1 MYLLLAFLMGVLIVV
16 TPIANGNNAQKIGNL
31 GASFYNY
38 LFATLTAGITYLLV
52 SLLSGNGTA
61 LAIQSPLTLT
71 NGLIGGALGCAVLF
85 LLNHIAPKI
94 KAFHIV
100 LLPFLGQMSMGMV
113 LDYYTAGI
121 FDVKRIFGLCL
132 IAAGLLLQH
141 RKDTGCAS

>member
-1 MYLLLAFLMGVLIVV
+1 MVMLL
-16 TPIANGNNAQKIGNL
+16 NGNHNA
-31 GASFYNY
+31 F
-38 LFATLTAGITYLLV
+38 
-52 SLLSGNGTA
+52 
-61 LAIQSPLTLT
+61 AIQTPLTLT
-71 NGLIGGALGCAVLF
+71 NGLIGGVLGCVVLL

-113 LDYYTAGI
+113 LDFYTAGI
-121 FDVKRIFGLCL
+121 FDVRRVFGLFL

>member
-1 MYLLLAFLMGVLIVV
+1 MYLLLAFIMGVLIVI

-38 LFATLTAGITYLLV
+38 LFATLTAGITYLLMT
-52 SLLSGNGTA
+52 LLNGKSNA
-61 LAIQSPLTLT
+61 LAIQTPLTLT
-71 NGLIGGALGCAVLF
+71 NALIGGALGCAVLL

-100 LLPFLGQMSMGMV
+100 LLPFLGQMSMGMI

-121 FDVKRIFGLCL
+121 FDIRRVFGLCL